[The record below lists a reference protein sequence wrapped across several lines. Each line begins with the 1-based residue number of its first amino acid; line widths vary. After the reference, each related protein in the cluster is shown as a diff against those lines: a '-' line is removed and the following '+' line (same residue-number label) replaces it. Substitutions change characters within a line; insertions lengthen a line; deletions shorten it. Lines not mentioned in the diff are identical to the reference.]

1 MSSRN
6 LSRPFPISCAS
17 CATSARRRVSLTVED
32 GRIARIYAIRHPHKL
47 ARLEEVAELRR

>member
-1 MSSRN
+1 VSSRN